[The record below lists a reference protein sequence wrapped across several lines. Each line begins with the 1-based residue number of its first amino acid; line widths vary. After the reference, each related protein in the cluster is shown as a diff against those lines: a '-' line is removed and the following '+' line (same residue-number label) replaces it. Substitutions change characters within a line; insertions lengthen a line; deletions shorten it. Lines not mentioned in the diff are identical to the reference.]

1 MATENRK
8 MTANMKNELKKKL
21 NKIQSNLLTA
31 EEVKKVYVKFSILV
45 QAKTYALI
53 TKLKLIFRKIFSS
66 NNHINNDFKHQNQR

>member
-53 TKLKLIFRKIFSS
+53 TKLKLIFCKIF
-66 NNHINNDFKHQNQR
+66 N